1 MTSKVE
7 PQGNWGTDSRLAASQ
22 RWKEKSAAM
31 GQPATNAFVDY
42 AEPGPGMQIL
52 DLASGTGEPAITLA
66 RRIGPEGRVTATDL
80 SADLLEV
87 TATRAQANGLSNIVT
102 RRADAHELPFPDNS
116 FDLATSRFGIM
127 FFSDA
132 ERALRE
138 LRRVLRPG
146 ARACFLVWDSVDQAY
161 FRSMFGV
168 VHRAIGGPYLLADG
182 PNPFRFAEPDSLSS
196 VMRSA
201 GFRDAVEEKRLV
213 PWVWPGSVEEL
224 WERERAIAV
233 AFRPLLDRVPSDRW
247 PRIHANVHQEL
258 SKYSDGENV
267 AFQISVILVSGRK

>member
-1 MTSKVE
+1 VDG
-7 PQGNWGTDSRLAASQ
+7 PD
-22 RWKEKSAAM
+22 
-31 GQPATNAFVDY
+31 AF
-42 AEPGPGMQIL
+42 
-52 DLASGTGEPAITLA
+52 
-66 RRIGPEGRVTATDL
+66 
-80 SADLLEV
+80 
-87 TATRAQANGLSNIVT
+87 
-102 RRADAHELPFPDNS
+102 
-116 FDLATSRFGIM
+116 RFG
-127 FFSDA
+127 
-132 ERALRE
+132 
-138 LRRVLRPG
+138 
-146 ARACFLVWDSVDQAY
+146 
-161 FRSMFGV
+161 
-168 VHRAIGGPYLLADG
+168 
-182 PNPFRFAEPDSLSS
+182 EPDSPSS